1 MNLYI
6 KVINGEFV
14 DHPALE
20 RNLVQAFGSV
30 PSDWEPFNRITRP
43 EITGL
48 YETYAAENPL
58 YQKINGVWTDV
69 WVIRPMTDS
78 EKAAKQQAARDDFNS
93 REQAE
98 NWSAW
103 LIDEATCGM
112 VPPIPRPE
120 PDQAKLDAGI
130 RTFWCGAENNWKD
143 TPVIPV
149 DNNQYKFDFI
159 AWEWVAV

>member
-20 RNLVQAFGSV
+20 GNLVRAFGSV

-48 YETYAAENPL
+48 YETYGSENPL

-69 WVIRPMTDS
+69 WVIRHMTDD
-78 EKAAKQQAARDDFNS
+78 EKVEYLKSIFGS
-93 REQAE
+93 G
-98 NWSAW
+98 
-103 LIDEATCGM
+103 EA
-112 VPPIPRPE
+112 
-120 PDQAKLDAGI
+120 
-130 RTFWCGAENNWKD
+130 
-143 TPVIPV
+143 
-149 DNNQYKFDFI
+149 
-159 AWEWVAV
+159 